1 MNENITQQHHKVDG
15 FLFEKFLYNS
25 AMKSEIKLPKV
36 KKEPTD
42 YLSPA
47 VDKAVDVIEYLAS
60 LREGVSIT
68 NIAAGVT
75 MSVGQIY
82 RTVRALERRGL
93 VYKNPTT
100 DRFQLSLRLFE
111 LAHKF
116 PPVERLIGVAQVE
129 LDGLSKS
136 TLQSCHLAITE
147 GSNIVIIAA
156 KESPL
161 PMYYGIRVGS
171 VFDMFETSSGTV
183 ISAFSTSSQRELL
196 LKSVPPAARTGL
208 EERFER
214 IVMSGYEIH
223 ESDTLD
229 GLKNISVP
237 VRSKEGKVIAAI
249 TTPFVKQH
257 ETVIKPEA
265 VLKLQLAA
273 SKRISR
279 GLG

>member
-1 MNENITQQHHKVDG
+1 
-15 FLFEKFLYNS
+15 
-25 AMKSEIKLPKV
+25 MKSEITLPKAKNEQTV
-36 KKEPTD
+36 YP
-42 YLSPA
+42 SPA

-68 NIAAGVT
+68 KIAAGVN

-82 RTVRALERRGL
+82 RTVRALERRRL

-129 LDGLSKS
+129 LDVLSKS
-136 TLQSCHLAITE
+136 TLQSCHLAVTE
-147 GSNIVIIAA
+147 GTNIVIIAA

-183 ISAFSTSSQRELL
+183 ISAFTSASQRELL
-196 LKSVPPAARTGL
+196 LKSVQTAARPGL
-208 EERFER
+208 EERFEQ
-214 IVMSGYEIH
+214 IVKCGYEIH
-223 ESDTLD
+223 ESDTVD

-237 VRSKEGKVIAAI
+237 VRSKEGKIIAAL
-249 TTPFVKQH
+249 TTPFVRQAA
-257 ETVIKPEA
+257 TAIDPEA

>member
-93 VYKNPTT
+93 VYKTRLPIG
-100 DRFQLSLRLFE
+100 FSCPSGCLSLRTNF
-111 LAHKF
+111 
-116 PPVERLIGVAQVE
+116 RRWR
-129 LDGLSKS
+129 D
-136 TLQSCHLAITE
+136 
-147 GSNIVIIAA
+147 
-156 KESPL
+156 
-161 PMYYGIRVGS
+161 
-171 VFDMFETSSGTV
+171 
-183 ISAFSTSSQRELL
+183 
-196 LKSVPPAARTGL
+196 
-208 EERFER
+208 
-214 IVMSGYEIH
+214 
-223 ESDTLD
+223 
-229 GLKNISVP
+229 
-237 VRSKEGKVIAAI
+237 
-249 TTPFVKQH
+249 
-257 ETVIKPEA
+257 
-265 VLKLQLAA
+265 
-273 SKRISR
+273 
-279 GLG
+279 